1 MVKTQALPIGIQ
13 SFEDIRK
20 NNYLYVD
27 KTEEIY
33 NLISSGKVYFLSRP
47 RRFGKSLLIS
57 TFHVFFSGKKELFKG
72 LKVEKLEKEWKKYPV
87 FHFDL
92 GGKEYR
98 TRADLE
104 NKLLNILDNIKEEYK
119 LTSTQTSPELIF
131 SDLLK
136 SASEKYGNNV
146 VVLVDEYDKPLLEN
160 FEDKTV
166 AEEYRSLIRGFFG
179 VLKSCDNYL
188 KFVFI
193 TGVTKFSKV
202 SIFSDLNQL
211 NDISLSASAET
222 ICGITQKELE
232 SNFKSQISELAKE
245 NSISDKECLSQL
257 KAKYDGY
264 HFSNNLVDVYNPYS
278 LLKTFSDKFFG
289 TYWFETGTPTFLIK
303 QLEETNFDFY
313 NFTEGVEYSIP
324 TLMNKSDADFDV
336 IQLLY
341 QAGYITIKEW
351 NKEFNTFL
359 LRYPNEEVEYSFL
372 AVLLPSFL
380 NKPQSTSDLWIREFY
395 KDIKEGN
402 IDSFMTRLKSIIASV
417 PYATDKR
424 TSEHDFQITVYLI
437 FTLLGQF
444 TSAES
449 YTNKGRIDCVVETSE
464 IIYIFEFKVDQPFE
478 NAITQIKDKNYFEK
492 YLSSKKQI
500 KSIGIT
506 FNSKKRN
513 IDSWI
518 FFDNK

>member
-1 MVKTQALPIGIQ
+1 MVKKQALPIGIQ

-57 TFHVFFSGKKELFKG
+57 TFQAFFTGKKELFNG
-72 LKVEKLEKEWKKYPV
+72 LKIEKLEKEWKKYPV

-104 NKLLNILDNIKEEYK
+104 NKLINIQDNIKKEYK
-119 LTSTQTSPELIF
+119 LTSSQTSPELIF

-136 SASEKYGNNV
+136 AAAEKYGNNV

-232 SNFKSQISELAKE
+232 INFKSQISELAKE
-245 NSISDKECLSQL
+245 NNLSDKECLLQL

-264 HFSNNLVDVYNPYS
+264 HFSNNLVDLYNPYS
-278 LLKTFSDKFFG
+278 ILKTFSDKFFG

-303 QLEETNFDFY
+303 QLEQNNFDFY

-351 NKEFNTFL
+351 NKEFNTYL
-359 LRYPNEEVEYSFL
+359 LKFPNEEVEYSFL

-402 IDSFMTRLKSIIASV
+402 IDSFMTRLKAIIAAV

-437 FTLLGQF
+437 FNLLGQF
-444 TSAES
+444 TIAKS
-449 YTNKGRIDCVVETSE
+449 YTNKGRIDCLVETSD
-464 IIYIFEFKVDQPFE
+464 IVYIFEFKVDQSAE
-478 NAITQIKDKNYFEK
+478 NALNQIISKNYKEK
-492 YLSSKKQI
+492 YLAGKKKI
-500 KSIGIT
+500 VRIGAV
-506 FNSKKRN
+506 F
-513 IDSWI
+513 DSTNPLLI
-518 FFDNK
+518 GL